1 MKNKRLQSN
10 NKARGF
16 TLIETLVAISILML
30 GVMGPLMIAS
40 SSLQNARYGRDQVTA
55 SYLAQEGIEY
65 VRFARDNNKIDRLNG
80 GSSDWLAGLESCFVD
95 SAGDYGCAID
105 VPQEFGGTNVVR
117 RCSNASCSASRMYL
131 DSNGYYTHTSSGG
144 NLSTF
149 TRIVTI
155 EPIVASTVEAEAKEV
170 RVESTVTWRAGS
182 ATKTFTAVEN
192 VFNH

>member
-1 MKNKRLQSN
+1 MMKNKRLQF
-10 NKARGF
+10 NKGF

-65 VRFARDNNKIDRLNG
+65 VRFVRDNNKIDRLNG
-80 GSSDWLAGLESCFVD
+80 GSADWLAGLESCFVD
-95 SAGDYGCAID
+95 TASDHGCVID

-117 RCSNASCSASRMYL
+117 RCSNSSCTISRLYA

-144 NLSTF
+144 DLSPF

-155 EPIVASTVEAEAKEV
+155 EPIADSSVGAEEKGV
-170 RVESTVTWRAGS
+170 RVESVVTWQAGS
-182 ATKTFTAVEN
+182 LTKSFTAVEN